1 MNRLTKFTL
10 AASAVFTVCSA
21 SVFAS
26 AGIFGT
32 AAVVT
37 FSIGGT
43 TTNDVLEATLLGDSR
58 LQPTSPTL
66 SPLSYDTSGDD
77 SNSTLNPGSF
87 NDTTFST
94 DSLTFAGGEVLTFKS
109 GSDNFTGADVYYA
122 IDNGTYTQV
131 ALGFDQDNV
140 NGTTGDQRWYKD
152 NDTVN
157 LLSGL
162 SLGTH
167 TLNFYF
173 DATDNYGSG
182 IFTPVINNG
191 GPPNYTANFTVVP
204 EPSTLMMLMSSSLF
218 GTFYL
223 LRRRKR

>member
-10 AASAVFTVCSA
+10 AATAVFTVCSA
-21 SVFAS
+21 SVFAD

-32 AAVVT
+32 AAVVS

-66 SPLSYDTSGDD
+66 SPLHYDPSGDD
-77 SNSTLNPGSF
+77 ANNTLNLGSF

-94 DSLTFAGGEVLTFKS
+94 DSLTFAGGEVLTYKS
-109 GSDNFTGADVYYA
+109 GSDNFTGADVYYS
-122 IDNGTYTQV
+122 IDGGSFTQV

-140 NGTTGDQRWYKD
+140 DGTTGDQRWYKD
-152 NDTVN
+152 NGTAN

-167 TLNFYF
+167 TLSFYF

-182 IFTPVINNG
+182 IYTPVINNG
-191 GPPNYTANFTVVP
+191 GPNYSATFSVVP

-223 LRRRKR
+223 LRRKRK